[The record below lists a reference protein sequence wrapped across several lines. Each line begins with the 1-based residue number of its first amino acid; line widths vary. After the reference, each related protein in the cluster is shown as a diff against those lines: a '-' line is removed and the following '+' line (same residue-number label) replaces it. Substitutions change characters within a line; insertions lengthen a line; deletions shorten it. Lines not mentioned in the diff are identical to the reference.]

1 MSKSPRF
8 APPIQIP
15 AEMARS
21 ICHHFN
27 LDQVIIYGRKSCSAT
42 DSEDDME
49 VLAHSGSSPK
59 NAHIARVM
67 AEFLKEKVFGWKKE
81 SSGLLDEI
89 MQAPEVSPDGRV
101 DGKKLLF
108 LPKSGRTK
116 K

>member
-1 MSKSPRF
+1 MGKQRF

-27 LDQVIIYGRKSCSAT
+27 LDQVIIYGRKACNPH

-49 VLAHSGSSPK
+49 VLAHAGNSTK

-67 AEFLKEKVFGWKKE
+67 AEFLKEKVFGWKKD

-89 MQAPEVSPDGRV
+89 ANAEEVSPDGRV

-108 LPKSGRTK
+108 LPNTPKRTRR
-116 K
+116 